1 MTRPAGHIQADRP
14 LLRGICLVVKGN
26 RPSHG
31 AGPGANHGAGPGASH
46 GAGRDPSRDRRKP
59 AAPAGTIAEFPR
71 RPDSGVLSETIPL
84 FFIGRNGRG
93 LWVAREAA
101 GRTGGIFLFKRSAV
115 RFAQRN
121 SAPTG
126 CATMVLAERFELDVE
141 NRGNPLVAWLGAALR
156 GAAGLIPAYP
166 PPIPIG
172 RNKFKGERR

>member
-1 MTRPAGHIQADRP
+1 MTRPAQHIQADRP

-31 AGPGANHGAGPGASH
+31 AGSDAS
-46 GAGRDPSRDRRKP
+46 PVRRKP
-59 AAPAGTIAEFPR
+59 TAPAGTVAEFPR
-71 RPDSGVLSETIPL
+71 RPDAGVLSETIPL

-126 CATMVLAERFELDVE
+126 CATMVLAARFELDME
-141 NRGNPLVAWLGAALR
+141 NRGNPLVAWLDAALR
-156 GAAGLIPAYP
+156 RAAGLIPAYP
-166 PPIPIG
+166 PPIPIT
-172 RNKFKGERR
+172 RNGFKGERR